1 MKVKTNVKAGNGC
14 NNSQQASVV
23 GATTGSGV
31 INQSAQ
37 C

>member
-14 NNSQQASVV
+14 NNSQQGTVV
-23 GATTGSGV
+23 TTTGTGV